1 MLMARRVSGAAPR
14 GCRDILLSLA
24 GHQGAPPPAAPRPVP
39 ARQTAAGLALGL
51 LCQNEKKRENRRLA
65 DARYSALVRLR
76 LPQCK
81 APLADYG
88 RVRTQD
94 PIWREHGWAAFQA
107 WEKHCRIET
116 GGYVRAS
123 SRPARRAASPQPWL

>member
-1 MLMARRVSGAAPR
+1 M
-14 GCRDILLSLA
+14 
-24 GHQGAPPPAAPRPVP
+24 HT
-39 ARQTAAGLALGL
+39 TAL
-51 LCQNEKKRENRRLA
+51 LCVFAFLN
-65 DARYSALVRLR
+65 AR
-76 LPQCK
+76 P
-81 APLADYG
+81 PLADYG